1 MLLKSKIAKLKSIL
15 NNNNVLVTEEECY
28 CYSTDSSNIS
38 NKSNLPIAVVFI
50 EKVDDAQ
57 KIMQFANEEKIPIVC
72 RGAGTN
78 MVGACITPKNS
89 IVLNFSNMNKV
100 INFNKKNMTI
110 TVQPGVIL
118 EDLKHL
124 VELEGLYFP
133 PDPSNFKVSTIGGC
147 IAQSSSGASA
157 FKYGTIKDYVLSLKI
172 ITAKGELITLG
183 TGNIKDSVGYH
194 LNQLMIGSEGTLGV
208 VVEAT
213 LKLIPKPEAEKT
225 IVSYFDSVED
235 AVSIVSKIV
244 SLYIQ
249 PKSIEFM
256 DKNSIVTVEKFL
268 HCGLNLDS
276 ECMII
281 VALDGDI
288 DLVNKQAEIVKKA
301 MIDNNGKNVK
311 IAQTDSEADV
321 IWQAR
326 RSSYAASTRL
336 APDIIS
342 DDIIVPRDKL
352 VEMMQKCNEIRDKY
366 SLKMCLVSH
375 VGDGNLHPQIVLD
388 LNNEK
393 ELLNCKKAKEEMY
406 ETAIKLG
413 GTFSAEHGIGIEKKK
428 YLPRK
433 LDAVTI
439 AYMKQIKK
447 IFDPNNILNP
457 GKIFE
462 V

>member
-1 MLLKSKIAKLKSIL
+1 MLLKSKIAKLKSIF
-15 NNNNVLVTEEECY
+15 NNNVLITEEERY
-28 CYSTDSSNIS
+28 CYSTDSSNIL
-38 NKSNLPIAVVFI
+38 NKFNLPVAVVFVETI
-50 EKVDDAQ
+50 KQIQKV
-57 KIMQFANEEKIPIVC
+57 MQFASEERIPVVC

-78 MVGACITPKNS
+78 MVGACITPKDS
-89 IVLNFSNMNKV
+89 IVLNFSKMNKV
-100 INFNKKNMTI
+100 IDFNKKNMSI
-110 TVQPGVIL
+110 TVQPGVVL
-118 EDLKHL
+118 GDLKQL
-124 VELEGLYFP
+124 VEDNDLYFP

-157 FKYGTIKDYVLSLKI
+157 FKYGTIKDYVLSLKVV
-172 ITAKGELITLG
+172 TAQGELITLG
-183 TGNIKDSVGYH
+183 AGTIKDSVGYH
-194 LNQLMIGSEGTLGV
+194 LNQLMIGSEGTLGII
-208 VVEAT
+208 VEAT

-244 SLYIQ
+244 SLHIQ
-249 PKSIEFM
+249 PKSMEYM
-256 DKNSIVTVEKFL
+256 DKNSIMTVENFL
-268 HCGLNLDS
+268 HCGLDVDS

-281 VALDGDI
+281 VGLDGDI
-288 DLVNKQAEIVKKA
+288 DLVNKQAEIVKTA
-301 MIDNNGKNVK
+301 MLNNNGKNVK

-326 RSSYAASTRL
+326 CSSYAASTRL

-352 VEMMQKCNEIRDKY
+352 VEMLQKCEEVRNKY

-375 VGDGNLHPQIVLD
+375 IGDGNLHPQIVLD
-388 LNNEK
+388 LNNDT
-393 ELLNCKKAKEEMY
+393 ELLNCKNAKEEMY

-433 LDAVTI
+433 IDTLTI
-439 AYMKQIKK
+439 SYMQQIKM
-447 IFDPNNILNP
+447 IFDPSNILNP

-462 V
+462 A